1 MKRLFGQLKRL
12 LYIISSSF
20 VLNYLWFIVTV
31 TCIILNAPKLVF
43 QVLCVFLWIQ
53 LMLIHV
59 NGDKNK
65 V

>member
-12 LYIISSSF
+12 LYIISISF

-31 TCIILNAPKLVF
+31 ACIILNAPKLVF